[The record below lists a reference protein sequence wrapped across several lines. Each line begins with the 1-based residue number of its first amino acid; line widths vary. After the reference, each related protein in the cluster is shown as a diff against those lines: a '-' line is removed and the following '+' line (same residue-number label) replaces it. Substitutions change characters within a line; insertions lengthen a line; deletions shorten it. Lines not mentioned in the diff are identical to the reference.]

1 MANLYFV
8 FIVVLMLIGTYAQQ
22 IFQSPLTPYSTL
34 VPLVIVLAIT
44 MAKEGVEDW
53 KRHVGDRTTNNRL
66 APVVTSSGGEAL
78 IKWCDIAVGSIVKV
92 RGKEEVPADLIV
104 LASSEDKGICYVET
118 SNIDGETNLK
128 LREAVG
134 VPGLNASLHM
144 GEPGSLEAH
153 QQHAA
158 RLRGSMAY
166 ELPNDRIHTF
176 TGALTLNEVNEGMD
190 PALKGLPHGVD
201 AKNMLLRG
209 CTLRNTKWVLGM
221 VAYTGRDTK
230 VMKKSG
236 GARFKMSAV
245 EQVMNK
251 CILLIFG
258 AQALLCTI
266 TTIAEVLWRGGRQG
280 TTPYL
285 GDESTAYVIPIWLA
299 NWFTFLLLF
308 NNFIPI
314 SLYVTVEMV
323 NYAQAFLVNS
333 DPLMYDAG
341 TDTPAKARTSTLN
354 TDLGQI
360 QYVFSDKTGTLTR
373 NVMEFKRCSVAG
385 RMHGR
390 LSEVGDGAAAG
401 GTGGAGAAQGGGS
414 GAERDV
420 ESGAAG
426 DQTPRNLLENKV
438 FAHTS
443 TQGAGPPPCA
453 SGLDDPAL
461 VALLRGSA
469 NPNLD
474 PSVYYGQW
482 WQGKGPRLPPQPQLA
497 PSAEV
502 RGAGGS
508 LVPYSDR
515 DAYALEAFFTCLA
528 VCHTVVP
535 EAEGDKIVYQ
545 AESPDEGAL
554 VGTAADVGIRF
565 VERHSETIVLERST
579 AFKGLPEGRKACD
592 RQPWTIY
599 GVHQFNSTR
608 KRMAVVVKA
617 PDNRKM
623 LLVKGADN
631 VMLERAVWAEG
642 SEGAREK
649 EVLVEHLKEFG
660 EQGLRTL
667 VMGQRVMEE
676 AEFEAWRAAYSKAS
690 IALVDREQ
698 CLSDVAEAYEH
709 SLVILGASGVEDKLQ
724 DDVPGAIEDM
734 RRAGIKVWVL
744 TGDKVETAINIGF
757 SARLLDDKMQQLVV
771 DAETIDVLGPQL
783 LDLETRLACKPPPQ
797 PVTLLERLLG
807 SGSGGSSAP
816 AAARDQDLSNPALI
830 ITGPALT
837 CILGNP
843 VCQTQLL
850 NIAGACKSVLACRTS
865 PAQKAKIVEMVKQ
878 GIHPSPITLAIGD
891 GANDVGMIMKADVGV
906 GISGK
911 EGLQAANSAD
921 FSIAQFK
928 FLRRLLL
935 IHGRWDYRRMSKV
948 VLYSFYKN
956 VVITL
961 TLFFFNSLA
970 SFSGT
975 SFYQSTIYSV
985 YNFVLGLPIIA
996 VGILDQ
1002 DVKERCARTALRAH
1016 F

>member
-1 MANLYFV
+1 M
-8 FIVVLMLIGTYAQQ
+8 
-22 IFQSPLTPYSTL
+22 
-34 VPLVIVLAIT
+34 
-44 MAKEGVEDW
+44 
-53 KRHVGDRTTNNRL
+53 
-66 APVVTSSGGEAL
+66 
-78 IKWCDIAVGSIVKV
+78 
-92 RGKEEVPADLIV
+92 
-104 LASSEDKGICYVET
+104 
-118 SNIDGETNLK
+118 
-128 LREAVG
+128 
-134 VPGLNASLHM
+134 
-144 GEPGSLEAH
+144 
-153 QQHAA
+153 
-158 RLRGSMAY
+158 
-166 ELPNDRIHTF
+166 
-176 TGALTLNEVNEGMD
+176 
-190 PALKGLPHGVD
+190 
-201 AKNMLLRG
+201 
-209 CTLRNTKWVLGM
+209 
-221 VAYTGRDTK
+221 
-230 VMKKSG
+230 
-236 GARFKMSAV
+236 
-245 EQVMNK
+245 
-251 CILLIFG
+251 
-258 AQALLCTI
+258 
-266 TTIAEVLWRGGRQG
+266 
-280 TTPYL
+280 
-285 GDESTAYVIPIWLA
+285 
-299 NWFTFLLLF
+299 
-308 NNFIPI
+308 
-314 SLYVTVEMV
+314 
-323 NYAQAFLVNS
+323 
-333 DPLMYDAG
+333 
-341 TDTPAKARTSTLN
+341 
-354 TDLGQI
+354 
-360 QYVFSDKTGTLTR
+360 
-373 NVMEFKRCSVAG
+373 
-385 RMHGR
+385 
-390 LSEVGDGAAAG
+390 
-401 GTGGAGAAQGGGS
+401 
-414 GAERDV
+414 
-420 ESGAAG
+420 
-426 DQTPRNLLENKV
+426 
-438 FAHTS
+438 
-443 TQGAGPPPCA
+443 
-453 SGLDDPAL
+453 
-461 VALLRGSA
+461 ALLRGSA

-482 WQGKGPRLPPQPQLA
+482 WHAAGRSLPPQPQLA

-508 LVPYSDR
+508 QVPYSDR

-579 AFKGLPEGRKACD
+579 ACKSLPEGRKASD
-592 RQPWTIY
+592 KQAWTIY

-608 KRMAVVVKA
+608 KRMATVVKA
-617 PDNRKM
+617 PDGRYM

-631 VMLERAVWAEG
+631 VMLERAAWAEG

-667 VMGQRVMEE
+667 VMGQRVMDK
-676 AEFEAWRAAYSKAS
+676 AEFEAWRADYTKAS

-698 CLSDVAEAYEH
+698 CLSDVAEAYER
-709 SLVILGASGVEDKLQ
+709 SLSILGASGVEDKLQ

-807 SGSGGSSAP
+807 SGSRPSSAP
-816 AAARDQDLSNPALI
+816 PGARDTALSNPALI

-837 CILGNP
+837 CILGDP
-843 VCQTQLL
+843 VCQQQLL

-1002 DVKERCARTALRAH
+1002 DVKERCAHFCPRAH
-1016 F
+1016 LPVVPTRQAKCTFLRPSSPPSYPPPPSPLHAHAPLQSCAQAPHPVPPGA